1 MTNRKEPL
9 KIAFYGK
16 GGIGK
21 STISA
26 NISAA
31 FSTLGCQG
39 LHIGCDPKADSARCL
54 MGKKIPTV
62 MQQLQAKS
70 IGVEREDVVFQG
82 FGGVSCIEAGGPEA
96 GVGCAGRG
104 IISMMEELES
114 LDIWEDHWDTVVYD
128 VLGDV
133 VCGGFSVPMREGY
146 ANTIYVVTSSEFMA
160 LYAANNIIKAVIR
173 SQSAQPIKFGGL
185 IFNCRTG
192 ASSRD
197 LVDHFA
203 RLTNT
208 RIVAQVPFASEI
220 TFAELEGKT
229 AVEKF
234 PDSDVARFFKGL
246 ASEILEDAE
255 CENIKSLDNDEL
267 EELSQYMLELAI
279 RAKNEAMEDKA

>member
-1 MTNRKEPL
+1 MNQNEPL

-31 FSTLGCQG
+31 FSTLGCRG

-54 MGKKIPTV
+54 MGRKIPTV
-62 MQQLQAKS
+62 MQQLQKKAVD
-70 IGVEREDVVFQG
+70 VERDDVVFQG
-82 FGGVSCIEAGGPEA
+82 FGGISCIEAGGPEA

-114 LDIWEDHWDTVVYD
+114 LDVWEEKWDTVVYD

-146 ANTIYVVTSSEFMA
+146 ADTIYVVTSSEFMA

-173 SQSAQPIKFGGL
+173 SQASQPLKFGGL

-192 ASSRD
+192 SSSRR
-197 LVDHFA
+197 LVEHFSQ
-203 RLTNT
+203 LTNT
-208 RIVAQVPFASEI
+208 KIIAEVPFAREI
-220 TFAELEGKT
+220 TLAELEGKT

-234 PDSDVARFFKGL
+234 PDSEVAIFFKEL
-246 ASEILEDAE
+246 ASIILKNNYSEEIRG
-255 CENIKSLDNDEL
+255 LDNEEL
-267 EELSQYMLELAI
+267 EELSQYMLKLAI
-279 RAKNEAMEDKA
+279 EEKESQECGG